1 LHFPHFCLALPPN
14 GELLG
19 SVASSNK
26 QTAAV
31 APQPQPHS
39 RTLSYDAFTPRLLSQ
54 STSGFRGSGIMGPIK
69 NLDALV
75 EEHGPV
81 VAFLMPFLA
90 LLATFFFLA
99 LVCR

>member
-1 LHFPHFCLALPPN
+1 
-14 GELLG
+14 
-19 SVASSNK
+19 
-26 QTAAV
+26 
-31 APQPQPHS
+31 
-39 RTLSYDAFTPRLLSQ
+39 
-54 STSGFRGSGIMGPIK
+54 MGPIK

-81 VAFLMPFLA
+81 VAFLVPCFA